1 MRRPRGFQQRGERRI
16 AAALRIALAAALLA
30 VQVLFVVLTTRYLKD
45 HFALIYGA
53 LAVCITKQA
62 GLLNMATE
70 SMMLSGALCGV
81 LASGYTQSLVLGVL
95 GGMVGGILIGL
106 LISYAAFVCKT
117 DLWMTC
123 IAVNTALVGGTILV
137 MYMIT
142 GQKTNTLGY
151 IPSLVMPAV
160 EIPLIKD
167 IPVLGEIVS
176 GHNIIT
182 YLSFLAV
189 FVIWYLLF
197 RTPLGLRIRSVG
209 ENPDAAKSVGVNV
222 YKTKS
227 IALTIAGVLSG
238 MGGVYMS
245 MGYVSW
251 FAKDLTAGRGWIGIA
266 AAAMSCQHPVGAA
279 VASIFFGVADATANT
294 LQTINLPSQLVLM
307 IPYVVTLL
315 AMCVYAYYRLQKKK
329 MQARAKTAA
338 VKAQAQ

>member
-1 MRRPRGFQQRGERRI
+1 MNEVMELVLSASFGFSVLRLTTPI
-16 AAALRIALAAALLA
+16 LLAALASVISERVGVGNITMEGTMLISAFTGVVVSAYSGSAWLGFLA
-30 VQVLFVVLTTRYLKD
+30 
-45 HFALIYGA
+45 
-53 LAVCITKQA
+53 
-62 GLLNMATE
+62 
-70 SMMLSGALCGV
+70 GV
-81 LASGYTQSLVLGVL
+81 LAGALSGYVLAYIIFKLQVDD
-95 GGMVGGILIGL
+95 ILAG
-106 LISYAAFVCKT
+106 
-117 DLWMTC
+117 
-123 IAVNTALVGGTILV
+123 IAVNLLGSGGTVFFLFAL
-137 MYMIT
+137 T
-142 GQKTNTLGY
+142 GVRGIST
-151 IPSLVMPAV
+151 SLSSKVMPSV
-160 EIPLIKD
+160 DIPLIKD

-266 AAAMSCQHPVGAA
+266 AAAMSGQHPVGAA

-329 MQARAKTAA
+329 MQARAKTAV